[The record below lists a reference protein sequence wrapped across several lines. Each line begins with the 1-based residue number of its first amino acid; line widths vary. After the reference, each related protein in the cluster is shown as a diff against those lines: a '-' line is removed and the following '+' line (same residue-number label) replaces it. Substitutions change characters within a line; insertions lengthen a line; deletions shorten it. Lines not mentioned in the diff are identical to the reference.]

1 MEYDI
6 RYSEA
11 WSDDIRYSN
20 VRSKDI
26 QNEMFGRIRARIP
39 KFGR

>member
-1 MEYDI
+1 MECDI

-11 WSDDIRYSN
+11 WSDDIRYLN

-26 QNEMFGRIRARIP
+26 QNLNVWKDKG
-39 KFGR
+39 

>member
-1 MEYDI
+1 MECDI

-11 WSDDIRYSN
+11 WSDDIRYS
-20 VRSKDI
+20 RSKDI